1 MSTIQLPGLLTGIDT
16 STLISQLMA
25 VESRTLNLYKERQT
39 ALEEKKD
46 AVSTL
51 KSNLETLKTSV
62 GALSD
67 AGKLRAF
74 KVASSDTD
82 ILTAEVSSDAFEGNH
97 TVVVHQLANA
107 ERWVHTNGKE
117 YAEDYVGDGNPGTFI
132 YSYNHKETILTTTAT
147 TTLQDLVGLINN
159 DPNNPGV
166 TANLLYYNDAYHLV
180 LNGNDPGTDYEISI
194 NSSNTEVWENKNA
207 FTKKVDGEQATLD
220 TKIVDLEQFTGNL
233 DGGEQIQITGTDS
246 GGNPIA
252 QVNLTVT
259 GNTRLEH
266 LIAEINDAF
275 DGIAKAVLKNGKI
288 VLTADASGESD
299 LSISLAYN
307 DGNSSSNLT
316 LPYEEDDWNISQG
329 GVTVAQHLADF
340 ESGDFTRTQ
349 PAQDC
354 QFKVDGYPTGEEE
367 WFSRSSNTV
376 DDVIHGVT
384 LHLHD
389 TGTVQVNL
397 TRDVE
402 SVKEKMQ
409 SLVDSYN
416 AVISYIQENTTYDA
430 TNKTAGVLMGDYI
443 VSTVKSQ
450 LLTPL
455 IARTSGF
462 IVDIDSFL
470 TPAQIGLQLDRDG
483 TLSLDSDT
491 FDKAVAKNYTG
502 VLAIIGAAKT
512 GSSDNN
518 TIKFYGASS
527 KYTTAGAYNVQVTVD
542 QDGNIAAGIKLSTES
557 EYRSA
562 TLSGNIITGDSSFDE
577 KGNPIYPENGLQLSV
592 NLSDLSPN
600 HTYTAT
606 IRVKQGF
613 AGAMEDTLDK
623 MLKLT
628 TGSIQIDEDYVTN
641 SIEQLQ
647 DRIDAEE
654 ERLTKEQERL
664 VARFARLES
673 TLALLQQ
680 QMNALGISSSS
691 S

>member
-39 ALEEKKD
+39 ALEGKKD
-46 AVSTL
+46 AIGTL
-51 KSNLETLKTSV
+51 KSDLETLKTSV

-82 ILTAEVSSDAFEGNH
+82 ILTAEASYDAFEGNH
-97 TVVVHQLANA
+97 TVVINQLANA

-180 LNGNDPGTDYEISI
+180 LNGNDPGSDYQISI
-194 NSSNTEVWENKNA
+194 NTDNTEVWQAADA
-207 FTKKVDGEQATLD
+207 FTVDGDNATL
-220 TKIVDLEQFTGNL
+220 TTRIIDLDQFNGTLAGDEYITISGKL
-233 DGGEQIQITGTDS
+233 HDG
-246 GGNPIA
+246 
-252 QVNLTVT
+252 TVVSQNYSIN
-259 GNTRLEH
+259 GNTKLSH
-266 LIAEINDAF
+266 LIKEINDAF
-275 DGIAKAVLKNGKI
+275 SGTATATLVNGQI
-288 VLTADASGESD
+288 RLTDHTCGTSQMELALTYNPGSGSTTFNIPTVSRLTQGGSVTAD
-299 LSISLAYN
+299 LA
-307 DGNSSSNLT
+307 GFAVS
-316 LPYEEDDWNISQG
+316 
-329 GVTVAQHLADF
+329 
-340 ESGDFTRTQ
+340 DFTETQ
-349 PAQDC
+349 SAQDC
-354 QFKVDGYPTGEEE
+354 QFKVDGYPVAGGE

-402 SVKEKMQ
+402 SVKEKLK
-409 SLVDSYN
+409 SLVDAYN
-416 AVISYIQENTTYDA
+416 TVVSYIQENTGYDSA
-430 TNKTAGVLMGDYI
+430 KKVAGVLMGDYV
-443 VSTVKSQ
+443 VSTIRSQ
-450 LLTPL
+450 LFTPL

-462 IVDIDSFL
+462 VKDIDAFL
-470 TPAQIGLQLDRDG
+470 TPAQIGLQLDRNG
-483 TLSLDSDT
+483 VLSLDTDA
-491 FDKAVAKNYTG
+491 FDKAIAENYTG

-512 GSSDNN
+512 GSSDSN
-518 TIKFYGASS
+518 TIEFYGASS
-527 KYTTAGAYNVQVTVD
+527 NYTAGGTYDVKVTVEN
-542 QDGNIAAGIKLSTES
+542 GAIVPGSAKIKLSSEPES
-557 EYRSA
+557 AYRSA
-562 TLSGNIITGDSSFDE
+562 SYSGNIVTGDSTFDE
-577 KGNPIYPENGLQLSV
+577 NGDPIYPENGLQFSV
-592 NLSDLSPN
+592 NLSQN
-600 HTYTAT
+600 GTFTAT
-606 IRVKQGF
+606 VRVKQGF
-613 AGAMEDTLDK
+613 AGAMEDALDK
-623 MLKLT
+623 MLKSTSGSLQLDQNYISD
-628 TGSIQIDEDYVTN
+628 SIQQI
-641 SIEQLQ
+641 Q
-647 DRIDAEE
+647 DRIDVEQ

-664 VARFARLES
+664 VARFARMES